1 MMEYSNFIG
10 IGINPDGPDIPLG
23 LGMRLAQNPK
33 AMNTFG
39 HMTKDQKAAMIHY
52 IQSVNTGEESKA
64 RILEAIQNLSE
75 NNTSFF

>member
-1 MMEYSNFIG
+1 MGDSNFIG

-39 HMTKDQKAAMIHY
+39 HMSKEQKAAMIHHL
-52 IQSVNTGEESKA
+52 QAVTTGEESKA
-64 RILEAIQNLSE
+64 RITEAIEKLSE